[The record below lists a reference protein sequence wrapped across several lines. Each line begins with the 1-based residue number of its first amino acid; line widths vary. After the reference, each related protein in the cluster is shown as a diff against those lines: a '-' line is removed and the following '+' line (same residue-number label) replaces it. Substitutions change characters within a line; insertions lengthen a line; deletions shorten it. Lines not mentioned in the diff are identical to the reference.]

1 MYMDIETISKAT
13 GLTKDE
19 LEKLSALEKEVVK
32 ERYFN
37 DYTQKKVADNL
48 GMSQVQVSRQEQK
61 VLEKLRKKL
70 V

>member
-1 MYMDIETISKAT
+1 M
-13 GLTKDE
+13 KDM
-19 LEKLSALEKEVVK
+19 
-32 ERYFN
+32 
-37 DYTQKKVADNL
+37 TQTEAAKVL